1 MVVTLFG
8 KECSKKKTIINIEK
22 DIFLLINEQ
31 YVVEYKLALVQKPMN
46 PVYPI
51 TCSEFQINNKSLT
64 PKLNKMCFLYRIQ
77 THIHTHTEKLLKQ
90 IFYKLTVESSV
101 ENLSSL
107 AAAASLEEQNSY
119 PSNKSNIIKAAD
131 TKELKHKANCKSQ
144 KQEMIPLVE
153 MKALFLAPSP
163 FLYSNLKNLSIH

>member
-77 THIHTHTEKLLKQ
+77 THTEKLLKQ